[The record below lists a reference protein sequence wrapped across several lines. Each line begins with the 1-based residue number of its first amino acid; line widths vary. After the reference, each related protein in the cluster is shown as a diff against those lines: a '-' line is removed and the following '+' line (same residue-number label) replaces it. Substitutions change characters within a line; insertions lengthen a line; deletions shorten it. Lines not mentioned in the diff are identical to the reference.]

1 MIENTVPKDGYIIDY
16 VSGQEIKGT
25 PEEATTINSEFFIR
39 YKKANREEKKETTGK
54 VNMVKLR
61 KL

>member
-1 MIENTVPKDGYIIDY
+1 MKNEPIKIYRMIGATNIVLI
-16 VSGQEIKGT
+16 GT

-39 YKKANREEKKETTGK
+39 CKKANKEEKKETTGK